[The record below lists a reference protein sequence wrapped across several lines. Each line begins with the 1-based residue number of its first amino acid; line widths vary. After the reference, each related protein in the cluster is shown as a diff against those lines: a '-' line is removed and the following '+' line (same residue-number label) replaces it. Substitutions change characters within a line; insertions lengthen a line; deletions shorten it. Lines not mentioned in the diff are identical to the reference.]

1 MDKLN
6 MPRDIISSCPTNVE
20 TYIPT
25 KKMEREWHLEYNFYF
40 IYELTDSNCN
50 EY

>member
-6 MPRDIISSCPTNVE
+6 MPRDISSCPSNVE
-20 TYIPT
+20 TYIAT
-25 KKMEREWHLEYNFYF
+25 KRIERERHLQYNFYF

-50 EY
+50 EF